1 MELLFMWKCLL
12 QFLEKRKCSISV
24 SYYGK
29 IFYQNIMDGSK
40 VTILNLLG
48 KDKAGGT
55 QDMTEPLQVWVM
67 PYLLLEARWVTSF
80 VEEIPCHQLV
90 LWVKQK
96 NPDSPGVWKIQKG
109 KQQV

>member
-12 QFLEKRKCSISV
+12 QFLEKRKCSISG

-48 KDKAGGT
+48 KDKAGGDT
-55 QDMTEPLQVWVM
+55 GYDRTPPSMGDALPPARSQVSYQLCRGDPLPSACVM
-67 PYLLLEARWVTSF
+67 S
-80 VEEIPCHQLV
+80 
-90 LWVKQK
+90 
-96 NPDSPGVWKIQKG
+96 
-109 KQQV
+109 